1 MKKINTVKI
10 VCTSLAIGSM
20 LSMPVYAAGAD
31 RNMPVSSKS
40 ESQNIDHH
48 SLSLEQKSGD
58 AWLEGKLDT
67 VYLFNRHL
75 NNFTIDPEVRGGTVV
90 LTGKVESSV
99 DKELAEQ
106 LALGVDGIDRV
117 TNRLEIVTPKEARS
131 GKSGAKQN
139 FSSKVEDATLTAEIK
154 TKLLA
159 NSETSGLSV
168 NVDTVASKVTLTGQ
182 VDSSAEKDL
191 VETIAKQVD
200 GVKTVSSK
208 LKVKS

>member
-1 MKKINTVKI
+1 MKKINTVKF

-20 LSMPVYAAGAD
+20 LSMPVFAAEAGRHHASST
-31 RNMPVSSKS
+31 VSQKA
-40 ESQNIDHH
+40 EGHT
-48 SLSLEQKSGD
+48 LSVEQKSHD

-90 LTGKVESSV
+90 LTGKVESNV

-106 LALGVDGIDRV
+106 LALGVEGIESV
-117 TNRLEIVTPKEARS
+117 TNRLEIVA
-131 GKSGAKQN
+131 AKQARN
-139 FSSKVEDATLTAEIK
+139 SESEAKQTFSSKVEDATLTAEIK

-159 NSETSGLSV
+159 NSETSGLSI
-168 NVDTVASKVTLTGQ
+168 NVDTVASNVTLTGH

-191 VETIAKQVD
+191 VEAIAEQVD
-200 GVKTVSSK
+200 GVKAVNSK